1 MFPARADSGYG
12 TVTIHEPYSKSGPII
27 YSPMYFFAHLFAGVV
42 IGLVLALASRRRIL
56 FWAAAL
62 GSILP
67 DLLDKPIGL
76 IVLHGSVDNGRIY
89 FHSLIA
95 VVAVILIGLALI
107 GIDRYRTSKVR
118 DSGTGEELPDR
129 KPVKPDAGPPS
140 GSVSGVASDKGGR
153 PREPSAPKE
162 KGAVSDISHLPPTI
176 KASLGEGISGGRAAR
191 TSAITRDVADQGGT
205 AEPVPQQTPSVPWEG
220 GMWYPYGSLSRPSRK
235 PPARSSG
242 SPSPAKPPAQNGTV
256 PVAAERTPEAP
267 AAQPPRTTPAGTRTG
282 LAGLFLIALAL
293 GMLSHQLLDAMWLER
308 VNWFWPFL
316 GRFAP
321 KYYDNFWLLKFW
333 EEVRNPTEWV
343 FAILAIAVIVI
354 LHWKLRG
361 SSHR

>member
-1 MFPARADSGYG
+1 
-12 TVTIHEPYSKSGPII
+12 
-27 YSPMYFFAHLFAGVV
+27 MYFFAHLFAGVV
-42 IGLVLALASRRRIL
+42 IGLVLALVSGRRIL

-76 IVLHGSVDNGRIY
+76 IVLRGSVDNGRIY

-107 GIDRYRTSKVR
+107 GIDRYRAARVR
-118 DSGTGEELPDR
+118 DTGTDEGLPDR
-129 KPVKPDAGPPS
+129 KPVKPDAGDERPPS
-140 GSVSGVASDKGGR
+140 GAGPSERSGGKPAMSQGRRVGEPSSREKTASDT
-153 PREPSAPKE
+153 
-162 KGAVSDISHLPPTI
+162 SHLPPTI

-191 TSAITRDVADQGGT
+191 TSAITRDSTTPGGT
-205 AEPVPQQTPSVPWEG
+205 AEPTPQRTPSVPWEG
-220 GMWYPYGSLSRPSRK
+220 GTWHPYGSLSRPSRK
-235 PPARSSG
+235 PPAMAAG
-242 SPSPAKPPAQNGTV
+242 SPSTAKPPAQNGTV
-256 PVAAERTPEAP
+256 PVAAQRTPE
-267 AAQPPRTTPAGTRTG
+267 AQPPRTTPTGTRTG
-282 LAGLFLIALAL
+282 FAGLFLIALAL

-333 EEVRNPTEWV
+333 EEVRNPSEWV
-343 FAILAIAVIVI
+343 FAVLAIAVVAI